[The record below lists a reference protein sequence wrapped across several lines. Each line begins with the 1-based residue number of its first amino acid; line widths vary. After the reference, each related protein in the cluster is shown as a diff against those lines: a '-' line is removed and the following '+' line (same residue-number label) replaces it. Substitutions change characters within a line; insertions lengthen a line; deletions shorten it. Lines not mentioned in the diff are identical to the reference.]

1 MNLDKMQV
9 DEFVNLLGS
18 DAPAPGGGAA
28 AALTGAIG
36 VSLTEM
42 VASLTLNNKKFE
54 ESWDEVRALKEKT
67 SELSKKFQA
76 IMNDDAELYSDVRAA
91 YSMPKETEEEKLA
104 RDAKIQ
110 ETLKKCVEPPMNIM
124 KVSVEALLLTKSA
137 LGKTTKSAISD
148 LGVAA
153 SNLYASAEGGI
164 QNVKINTGLI
174 KDKTLADK
182 LDKES
187 EELLNEARKLSK
199 EIIEIVNE

>member
-54 ESWDEVRALKEKT
+54 ENWEEVRALKEKA

-76 IMNDDAELYSDVRAA
+76 IMNEDARLYSDVRVA
-91 YSMPKETEEEKLA
+91 YSLPKETEEEKLT
-104 RDAKIQ
+104 REAKIQ
-110 ETLKKCVEPPMNIM
+110 ETLKSCVKPPMNIM
-124 KVSVEALLLTKSA
+124 KVSVEALHLTKNA

-153 SNLYASAEGGI
+153 SNLYAAAEGGI

-187 EELLNEARKLSK
+187 EELLSEARKLSK